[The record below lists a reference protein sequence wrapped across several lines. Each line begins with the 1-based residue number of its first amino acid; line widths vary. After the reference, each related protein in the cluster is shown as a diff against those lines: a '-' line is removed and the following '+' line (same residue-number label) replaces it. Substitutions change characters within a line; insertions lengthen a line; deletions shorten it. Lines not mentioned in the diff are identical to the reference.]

1 MDNKLLGNE
10 KLIND
15 IMNDFLSMSA
25 ANLPDI
31 EQQDICIALDVLME
45 INRGQLYR
53 DMLVA
58 MAIVAKHY
66 RTKCFDDSNYRS
78 TYYGDKIIEEISPI
92 LESVPLDDQLEK
104 FIKFLNLSIGVISL
118 LTNDIINKIL
128 YVSNEGSVM
137 FGFQFNQNQRLANGY
152 YD

>member
-15 IMNDFLSMSA
+15 IMNDFLSISA
-25 ANLPDI
+25 ENLPDI

-66 RTKCFDDSNYRS
+66 RTKCFDNSGYRS
-78 TYYGDKIIEEISPI
+78 TYYGDKIIEEILPI
-92 LESVPLDDQLEK
+92 LKNVPLDEQIEK
-104 FIKFLNLSIGVISL
+104 FIRTLNLSIGIISL
-118 LTNDIINKIL
+118 LTNDIINKII
-128 YVSNEGSVM
+128 YASNDDSVM
-137 FGFQFNQNQRLANGY
+137 YGFVFSQNQRLGNGY